1 MISPALETA
10 LLDSGTYFVKLLAVI
25 LPLFILASFLVGLMQ
40 EYAASDRIEG
50 ALEDRDEGSGNVAA
64 AVLGSVTPFCS
75 CSSLPVAAGLL
86 QSGAPLGIVFSF
98 LIASPL
104 INEIAIALLVGLF
117 GFKIMFLYVG
127 VMFVAAV
134 AGGILLGRMNL
145 EKYIKD
151 TELLE
156 SVSDEQPMMADGG
169 TVTQDVSVSHKMHV
183 KQAATQAWSFL
194 KEMLPYA
201 LFGLAVAAIIHG
213 LVPISWLQ
221 AILGPQNPLAVPLA
235 VLAGV
240 PLYLDVT
247 AMLPIAAALVGKGI
261 PLGTVLALLIG
272 VVAIS
277 LPELI
282 MLSKLFERRLLAL
295 YVATVVVIGI
305 SGGLLFNVLPI

>member
-1 MISPALETA
+1 MIPPGIEAS
-10 LLDSGTYFVKLLAVI
+10 LLDSGTYFLHLLLVI
-25 LPLFILASFLVGLMQ
+25 LPLFILASFLVGILQ
-40 EYAASDRIEG
+40 EYAAPDR
-50 ALEDRDEGSGNVAA
+50 LEAVLRGRDEGTGNVAA
-64 AVLGSVTPFCS
+64 AFLGSVTPFCS

-104 INEIAIALLVGLF
+104 INEIAITLLIGLF
-117 GFKIMFLYVG
+117 GLEIMLLYVG
-127 VMFVAAV
+127 AMFAAAV
-134 AGGILLGRMNL
+134 CGGIILGRLNL
-145 EKYIKD
+145 EDHIKD
-151 TELLE
+151 TELLR
-156 SVSDEQPMMADGG
+156 SVSNEQPMMSDGG
-169 TVTQDVSVSHKMHV
+169 TLNQKVSVTHSVHFKR
-183 KQAATQAWSFL
+183 AASQAWEFF

-213 LVPISWLQ
+213 LVPIEWLL

-247 AMLPIAAALVGKGI
+247 AMLPIAASLVDKGI
-261 PLGTVLALLIG
+261 PLGTVLALLVG

-282 MLSKLFERRLLAL
+282 MLNKLFERQLLVV
-295 YVATVVVIGI
+295 YMTTVVVIGI
-305 SGGLLFNVLPI
+305 SGGVLFNMFPL